1 MRWARS
7 FLNLRCLTLF
17 DSPLRC
23 CRFLCVHTDC
33 RGDFSSYSPVLETHG
48 TTRLGRLSMLI
59 LFYSFTLGFVWMTMG
74 LILDVWAGII
84 RGPNGMLAKGLSQV
98 ATTGSFNEGE
108 MIGEGL
114 GAAFSQSK
122 IWAIFAF
129 FGSFT
134 LCWVLVPVP
143 WNMYL

>member
-1 MRWARS
+1 
-7 FLNLRCLTLF
+7 
-17 DSPLRC
+17 
-23 CRFLCVHTDC
+23 
-33 RGDFSSYSPVLETHG
+33 
-48 TTRLGRLSMLI
+48 MLI

-98 ATTGSFNEGE
+98 ATTGSLNEGE

-129 FGSFT
+129 FSSFT